1 LSLGFSNVAL
11 CAEQP
16 DVWEHFGA
24 KSSLLDTHE
33 GAAESPDNKATAPEV
48 KVSLN
53 DDQALLRARL
63 SRLLASKARIRVI
76 DQTTDRARIG
86 HMASDLPPDVLLV
99 DLNKPADA
107 VRRLNLDSS
116 TVEILVVV
124 SDQENGGFATASENL
139 DAEEV
144 GGDYSGVLA
153 RIKSAGAFTTDINVP
168 RRTDVSNRELVV
180 LAQVAAGLSNKQI
193 GRLLGISQKTV
204 RNHLSRIFGKLGA
217 GNRTEAVMNA
227 VRLGLLTV

>member
-1 LSLGFSNVAL
+1 MGLGFSNVAL
-11 CAEQP
+11 GAEQS

-33 GAAESPDNKATAPEV
+33 GAAESSDNGDTAPEV

-53 DDQALLRARL
+53 DDQALLRAQL
-63 SRLLASKARIRVI
+63 ARLLASKARIRVI

-86 HMASDLPPDVLLV
+86 HMASDLLPDVFLV

-124 SDQENGGFATASENL
+124 SDLEGGFETAAENL

-144 GGDYSGVLA
+144 GGVYSGVLA
-153 RIKSAGAFTTDINVP
+153 RIKSAGAFTTYLDVP
-168 RRTDVSNRELVV
+168 RRPDVSNRELVV

-227 VRLGLLTV
+227 MRLGLLTV

>member
-1 LSLGFSNVAL
+1 MGLGFSNVAVR
-11 CAEQP
+11 ADQP
-16 DVWEHFGA
+16 VVWEHLGPE
-24 KSSLLDTHE
+24 SDLLNTD
-33 GAAESPDNKATAPEV
+33 ESPTESSNNNATAPEV
-48 KVSLN
+48 KVSVN
-53 DDQALLRARL
+53 DDQALLRTELA
-63 SRLLASKARIRVI
+63 RLLASKARIRVI

-86 HMASDLPPDVLLV
+86 HMASDLLRDVLLV
-99 DLNKPADA
+99 DLNRPADA

-124 SDQENGGFATASENL
+124 SDLGYGGFEIAAENL

-153 RIKSAGAFTTDINVP
+153 RIKSAGAVTSDIDLP
-168 RRTDVSNRELVV
+168 RRPDVSNRELVV

-227 VRLGLLTV
+227 MRLGLLTV

>member
-1 LSLGFSNVAL
+1 LGLGFSNVAL
-11 CAEQP
+11 GAEQP
-16 DVWEHFGA
+16 DVWEHFRT
-24 KSSLLDTHE
+24 KSDLLDTHD
-33 GAAESPDNKATAPEV
+33 GAAESPDNEATTPEV
-48 KVSLN
+48 KVSLI
-53 DDQALLRARL
+53 DDQTLLRAQL
-63 SRLLASKARIRVI
+63 ARLLASKARIRVI

-86 HMASDLPPDVLLV
+86 HMASDLLPGVLLV

-107 VRRLNLDSS
+107 VRRLSLDSS

-124 SDQENGGFATASENL
+124 SDLGNGGFETAAQNL

-144 GGDYSGVLA
+144 GGEYSGVLA
-153 RIKSAGAFTTDINVP
+153 RIKSAGELTTDIDVP
-168 RRTDVSNRELVV
+168 RRPDVSNRELVV

-227 VRLGLLTV
+227 MRLGLLTV